1 MRHIIL
7 FLAYLTQIGNNY
19 CLYESGTT
27 VGSNSTGEVFSN
39 LAEIEALGPSNYT
52 LHAFDTCTDYQ

>member
-7 FLAYLTQIGNNY
+7 FLAYLIQIGNNY

-27 VGSNSTGEVFSN
+27 GSNSTGEVFSN
-39 LAEIEALGPSNYT
+39 LAEIEALGPNNYT
-52 LHAFDTCTDYQ
+52 LHAFETCTDY